1 MMSDSAVNNP
11 IVALP
16 LSPVIRTTANLVSNN
31 AATGREQGVHNEM
44 TLYDKLNHLSNLIE
58 LEMVLFHTTVSEDSF
73 DATIEGPLR
82 DNYTNTILR
91 REEIQKVIN
100 DIKNNSFKE
109 RSPEASYN
117 IRLFN
122 QYREMVN
129 AYTSSHQ
136 QSLAKPTHR
145 YSIFGELPTAMFEF
159 DDDHLLVGQHA
170 IRTKICKIRVANAVL
185 SLIAFSIMASVPYI
199 TEDDFCVTH
208 HFQVCF
214 LPSYGWITWI
224 MIEFSCID

>member
-31 AATGREQGVHNEM
+31 ATTGREQGVHNEM
-44 TLYDKLNHLSNLIE
+44 TLYDKLNHLSNQIE

-73 DATIEGPLR
+73 DATTEGPLR
-82 DNYTNTILR
+82 DSYTNTILR

-100 DIKNNSFKE
+100 DIKNSSFKE

-122 QYREMVN
+122 RYREMVN
-129 AYTSSHQ
+129 AYIGSHQ
-136 QSLAKPTHR
+136 QSLAKPIHQ

-214 LPSYGWITWI
+214 L
-224 MIEFSCID
+224 CISWFIWMDDDCVQSH